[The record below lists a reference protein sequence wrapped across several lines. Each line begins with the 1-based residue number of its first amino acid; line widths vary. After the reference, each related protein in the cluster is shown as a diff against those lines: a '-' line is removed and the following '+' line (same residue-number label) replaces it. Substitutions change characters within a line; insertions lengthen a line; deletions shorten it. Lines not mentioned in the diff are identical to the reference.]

1 MSRPALLPSLAATLF
16 VALAAAAS
24 AQAAAPQTLQVAAP
38 DQVLRWFNGN
48 ANFAIG
54 SNINCLTQQ
63 IESTVSA
70 YAGYSLLPPNFTPA
84 VGEVFYTHLF
94 IGHPGNPC
102 TGSALGIE
110 FALPNGVTTAVS
122 ADNPA
127 FCFARTDNFQGT
139 NPVLR
144 NLGTDIGYGCPQSFP
159 ASANGRRL
167 IAPNGGV
174 GGSGAWGMAFGFYLE
189 FLIPLRATAPLPG
202 ISQIV
207 WTINPGVGQFG
218 QVGVAPTVNNEVIF
232 RSTMEDNL
240 LTLDVCTITP
250 LAAGC

>member
-1 MSRPALLPSLAATLF
+1 MPRLSLFRPLLACAVLTGTAA
-16 VALAAAAS
+16 
-24 AQAAAPQTLQVAAP
+24 AQAATPLPSAATAP
-38 DQVLRWFNGN
+38 DQVLRWFNGTI
-48 ANFAIG
+48 NFAIG
-54 SNINCLTQQ
+54 SNINCQTQQ
-63 IESTVSA
+63 IESTASA
-70 YAGYSLLPPNFTPA
+70 YAGYTLLPPNFTPS
-84 VGEVFYTHLF
+84 VGEVFYTHLVVS
-94 IGHPGNPC
+94 HQGNPC

-122 ADNPA
+122 SDNPA
-127 FCFARTDNFQGT
+127 FCFARTNNFQGT
-139 NPVLR
+139 NPVLI

-159 ASANGRRL
+159 ASSNGRRL
-167 IAPNGGV
+167 IAPNGGA

-189 FLIPLRATAPLPG
+189 FLIPLRATTPLPG

-232 RSTMEDNL
+232 RSTMEDNQ
-240 LTLDVCTITP
+240 LTLDLCSVTP